1 MLLVY
6 TLSYTWG
13 GWSAQVSPATVTGT
27 RSAPEWKAKSVM
39 PKCSCSPRA
48 DTRDDATCV
57 PAWFSKAIAVSPA
70 RAVVTCDAV
79 PIHYRAW
86 PAVTTADKPGLVLVH
101 GNAAQSSWWD
111 HLAPILASDR
121 QVVALDLSGHGD
133 SGRRERYDVPRW
145 SREVRAVAAAA
156 GLWPGAILIGH
167 SLGGM
172 VAFGAA
178 RQAGHLAGG
187 VIMIDSL
194 IVKRTA
200 EDKLYRHRR
209 AEAPPRIYAD
219 RSAALGAYR
228 PRPTQSDVLQY
239 IRAHIAETAIRPV
252 DDGWTWKSDPVIYA
266 RPDLS
271 ECFLADVEAP
281 LALLY
286 GEYGLIDAA
295 MLATM
300 RRRLGPAADF
310 RVIPGAGHHIMLDK
324 PRELTTTICEVIT
337 GWSPPT

>member
-1 MLLVY
+1 MRARISVAIAHRRCNLPCYSCIPVLCVGSIVPR
-6 TLSYTWG
+6 SY
-13 GWSAQVSPATVTGT
+13 
-27 RSAPEWKAKSVM
+27 
-39 PKCSCSPRA
+39 CSPRA
-48 DTRDDATCV
+48 NARDDVTGV
-57 PAWFSKAIAVSPA
+57 PAWFSEAIAVSPA
-70 RAVVTCDAV
+70 SAVVTCDAV
-79 PIHYRAW
+79 PIHYRVWSAVA
-86 PAVTTADKPGLVLVH
+86 PADQPGLVLVH

-111 HLAPILASDR
+111 HLAPVLASDR
-121 QVVALDLSGHGD
+121 RVVALDLSGHGD

-145 SREVRAVAAAA
+145 SREVRAVSEAA

-178 RQAGHLAGG
+178 RQAGHLVGG
-187 VIMIDSL
+187 VVMIDSL
-194 IVKRTA
+194 VVKRTA
-200 EDKLYRHRR
+200 EDKLSRQRR
-209 AEAPPRIYAD
+209 AQAPPRIYAD

-239 IRAHIAETAIRPV
+239 ICAHIAQTAIRPV
-252 DDGWTWKSDPVIYA
+252 DGGWTWKSDPVIHA

-286 GEYGLIDAA
+286 GEHGLIDAA

-300 RRRLGPAADF
+300 RRRLGPAADI

-324 PRELTTTICEVIT
+324 PRELATAIREVIAS
-337 GWSPPT
+337 WSPPT

>member
-6 TLSYTWG
+6 TCPMCG
-13 GWSAQVSPATVTGT
+13 G
-27 RSAPEWKAKSVM
+27 RSVPGSN
-39 PKCSCSPRA
+39 CSPPR
-48 DTRDDATCV
+48 DTRDDAIGV
-57 PAWFSKAIAVSPA
+57 PAWFSEAIAVSPVSS
-70 RAVVTCDAV
+70 VVTCDAV
-79 PIHYRAW
+79 PIHYRVW
-86 PAVTTADKPGLVLVH
+86 PAVTPTDQPGLVLVH

-121 QVVALDLSGHGD
+121 RVAALDLSGHGD
-133 SGRRERYDVPRW
+133 SGRRDRYDVPRW
-145 SREVRAVAAAA
+145 SREVRAVSAAAD
-156 GLWPGAILIGH
+156 LWPGAILIGH

-178 RQAGHLAGG
+178 RQAGDLVGG

-200 EDKLYRHRR
+200 EDKLDRQRR
-209 AEAPPRIYAD
+209 AETPRRIYAD

-228 PRPTQSDVLQY
+228 PQPVQSDVLQY
-239 IRAHIAETAIRPV
+239 VRAHIAQTAIRPV
-252 DDGWTWKSDPVIYA
+252 DGGWTWKSDPVIYA
-266 RPDLS
+266 RPDLP

-286 GEYGLIDAA
+286 GEHGLLDAA

-300 RRRLGPAADF
+300 HRRLGPAADF

-324 PRELTTTICEVIT
+324 PRELAAAIREVLT
-337 GWSPPT
+337 GWSSPT